1 MQQHAGTKGVSETSY
16 EIARGKS
23 GCCGFAQDANWRRVK
38 KGRRHL
44 LFFLLVPLKG
54 QEAFASN
61 HLEVQRTW
69 VDFRSGLDNQSAF
82 QRLVAGIKG
91 EVVEPDGYRLP
102 DEPAPYRCVGSAL
115 KPALVLPRVSKRLT
129 MGCSAEEKIKHACR
143 LVFLRRVRPHAS
155 VALAELVQL

>member
-1 MQQHAGTKGVSETSY
+1 L
-16 EIARGKS
+16 I
-23 GCCGFAQDANWRRVK
+23 
-38 KGRRHL
+38 
-44 LFFLLVPLKG
+44 PLKG

-115 KPALVLPRVSKRLT
+115 KPALVFASRVKTPYNGLFGGR
-129 MGCSAEEKIKHACR
+129 GK
-143 LVFLRRVRPHAS
+143 
-155 VALAELVQL
+155 